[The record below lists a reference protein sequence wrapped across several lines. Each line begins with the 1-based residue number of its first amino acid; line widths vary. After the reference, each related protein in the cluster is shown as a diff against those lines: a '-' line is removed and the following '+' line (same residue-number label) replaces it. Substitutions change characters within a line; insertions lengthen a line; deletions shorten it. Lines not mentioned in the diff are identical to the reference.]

1 MPGPY
6 SVKFNFDLPLKM
18 RDGTTL
24 YADVFRPDTSDS
36 VPALLQRTPYDKSS
50 PASRTG
56 TLDAVRAAMNG
67 YAVVI
72 QDVRG
77 RYASEGEFY
86 TFMNEINDGS
96 DTIEWLA
103 GQPWCSGSVGMYGVS
118 YVGAT
123 QWLAAKSG
131 VSQLKGIAPG
141 VTASDYHE
149 GWAWQ
154 GGAFELG
161 FNLSWAIGALTTA
174 NWGNLSRRLSLDGGG
189 LDLRKMTLQEVA
201 VLGSYT
207 YTKADFAGT
216 LAAMAEGR
224 FGALDWFETR
234 TLSEGGGAFAE
245 LAAGRE
251 AAAKI
256 VLRPE

>member
-24 YADVFRPDTSDS
+24 YADVFRPDISDS

-103 GQPWCSGSVGMYGVS
+103 GQPWCSGSVGMFGVS

-123 QWLAAKSG
+123 QWHAAKSG
-131 VSQLKGIAPG
+131 VSQHKGIAPG
-141 VTASDYHE
+141 VTASDYPE
-149 GWAWQ
+149 AGVWPA
-154 GGAFELG
+154 GRFELA
-161 FNLSWAIGALTTA
+161 FTRSWSVGASA
-174 NWGNLSRRLSLDGGG
+174 AASWGDSSRR
-189 LDLRKMTLQEVA
+189 
-201 VLGSYT
+201 
-207 YTKADFAGT
+207 
-216 LAAMAEGR
+216 
-224 FGALDWFETR
+224 
-234 TLSEGGGAFAE
+234 
-245 LAAGRE
+245 
-251 AAAKI
+251 
-256 VLRPE
+256 P